1 MNAAEKALNSSLIAF
16 AGMNERHTY
25 QNGLQ
30 PGMDRLDWMNENM
43 VREDTISKDHIAYLY
58 TMAREGRLYVM
69 SDDLSPDRIA
79 MDRNVLVAA
88 DGSAVICPDM
98 KTLSEDKK
106 NGGKLYEQYGYTSE
120 SYEKAKKESLQTAA
134 NYNTSFHVQAENAKG
149 IMVRNIAHYEKQPG
163 QKAYITQIR
172 ERIQDVKNLE
182 TIRNMNFVYARVAR
196 NHPTWLRDPK
206 SVEILA
212 RLGKL
217 LARPYEDLT
226 QEEKEFTG
234 LYPVMDRL
242 FMGTE
247 ASLYK
252 IAGVKSSAE
261 LMHSDIITDAGGQP
275 IQAES
280 EIEYMSICFFRLIRG
295 ELLINGIP
303 YADMGS
309 DLGL

>member
-1 MNAAEKALNSSLIAF
+1 MPNYPKETIQSAKVWFQSFKAELAKLNISFDNLPALSLVRIRDNSQSASIEDAHEKGMESMNGAEKALNSSLIAF

-43 VREDTISKDHIAYLY
+43 VREDTISEDHIAYLY

-106 NGGKLYEQYGYTSE
+106 NGGKLYEQYGYTAE
-120 SYEKAKKESLQTAA
+120 SYEKAKKESLQTAT
-134 NYNTSFHVQAENAKG
+134 NYNTSFHVQVENAKE

-163 QKAYITQIR
+163 QEAYIAQFR

-182 TIRNMNFVYARVAR
+182 TIQDMNFVYARVAR
-196 NHPTWLRDPK
+196 NHPTWFRDPK
-206 SVEILA
+206 SVEIIA
-212 RLGKL
+212 RL
-217 LARPYEDLT
+217 
-226 QEEKEFTG
+226 
-234 LYPVMDRL
+234 
-242 FMGTE
+242 
-247 ASLYK
+247 ASCLQGPTR
-252 IAGVKSSAE
+252 I
-261 LMHSDIITDAGGQP
+261 
-275 IQAES
+275 
-280 EIEYMSICFFRLIRG
+280 
-295 ELLINGIP
+295 
-303 YADMGS
+303 
-309 DLGL
+309 